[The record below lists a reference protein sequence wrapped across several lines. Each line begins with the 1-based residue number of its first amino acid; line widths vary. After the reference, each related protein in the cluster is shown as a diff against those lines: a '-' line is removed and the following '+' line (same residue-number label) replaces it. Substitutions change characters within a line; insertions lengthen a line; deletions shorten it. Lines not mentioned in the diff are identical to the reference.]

1 MLIDRH
7 VCIWFYSVSR
17 RMILY
22 RVGATSSCF
31 LSPNVCHR
39 FSGCSIHIGFRGQLT
54 CVEKKHKTFRILSW
68 PCYLHRAAAKMKWQK
83 KKCRSQPWRS
93 EPQQNTMLR
102 RLVFIQVFYREFNV
116 INAVNRSF
124 FFKCSASIEYMMQ
137 STHFLSHLIC
147 HFVMPCHAS
156 RNWRWNTACP
166 SRDLA
171 FFTTSS
177 RASSLR
183 MRRAPVSAVSAW
195 WFVFLTELHHPSCSD
210 LSFWTF
216 SQDGSNATCDYPENP
231 AARNLAFALE
241 IHRLQG
247 DLKGYSRA
255 ISILSQSQEWL
266 EFEDVVVSISCSIA
280 ANGYQI
286 SQRFMAKSHEGLRC
300 VHCGAPVEDLFYR
313 IGQDIRLRQ
322 CSCGKV
328 ADHHIEFEI
337 LLVFIEMQLLRPEVY
352 RHVLFNRFSPTI
364 LSREAGR
371 FLLLCLIL
379 DTYTRWSQFKSTD
392 SKSGISHWLQD
403 SEHADWAVLGVTILE
418 TGTYLLSVSVVAL
431 LGSSTHSVFS
441 KRSHLRVWEAILVS
455 SFGKVY
461 KLIALVWGGSNGGQ
475 AMVIALAIFVAA
487 SNIMAVETVLD
498 SNVRSAAI
506 AVVLASTLRLGVASC
521 FMPLL
526 IPWWIQS

>member
-1 MLIDRH
+1 
-7 VCIWFYSVSR
+7 
-17 RMILY
+17 
-22 RVGATSSCF
+22 
-31 LSPNVCHR
+31 
-39 FSGCSIHIGFRGQLT
+39 
-54 CVEKKHKTFRILSW
+54 
-68 PCYLHRAAAKMKWQK
+68 
-83 KKCRSQPWRS
+83 
-93 EPQQNTMLR
+93 
-102 RLVFIQVFYREFNV
+102 
-116 INAVNRSF
+116 
-124 FFKCSASIEYMMQ
+124 
-137 STHFLSHLIC
+137 
-147 HFVMPCHAS
+147 
-156 RNWRWNTACP
+156 
-166 SRDLA
+166 
-171 FFTTSS
+171 
-177 RASSLR
+177 
-183 MRRAPVSAVSAW
+183 
-195 WFVFLTELHHPSCSD
+195 
-210 LSFWTF
+210 
-216 SQDGSNATCDYPENP
+216 
-231 AARNLAFALE
+231 
-241 IHRLQG
+241 
-247 DLKGYSRA
+247 
-255 ISILSQSQEWL
+255 
-266 EFEDVVVSISCSIA
+266 
-280 ANGYQI
+280 
-286 SQRFMAKSHEGLRC
+286 MAKSHEGLRC

-352 RHVLFNRFSPTI
+352 RHVLFNRFSPAI

-403 SEHADWAVLGVTILE
+403 SEHADWAVLGVTLLE

-461 KLIALVWGGSNGGQ
+461 KLIAMVWGGSNGGQ

-506 AVVLASTLRLGVASC
+506 AVVLASVLRLGVASC

-526 IPWWIQS
+526 IPWWCSHSWCAEQCRWGQWVDSPGETRGIFQMMKSCDVQCWNVTTHISENSEESYLTLLAVQSSEGDDQSDLFKAITIILKR

>member
-1 MLIDRH
+1 M
-7 VCIWFYSVSR
+7 
-17 RMILY
+17 
-22 RVGATSSCF
+22 
-31 LSPNVCHR
+31 
-39 FSGCSIHIGFRGQLT
+39 
-54 CVEKKHKTFRILSW
+54 
-68 PCYLHRAAAKMKWQK
+68 
-83 KKCRSQPWRS
+83 
-93 EPQQNTMLR
+93 
-102 RLVFIQVFYREFNV
+102 
-116 INAVNRSF
+116 
-124 FFKCSASIEYMMQ
+124 
-137 STHFLSHLIC
+137 
-147 HFVMPCHAS
+147 
-156 RNWRWNTACP
+156 
-166 SRDLA
+166 
-171 FFTTSS
+171 
-177 RASSLR
+177 
-183 MRRAPVSAVSAW
+183 
-195 WFVFLTELHHPSCSD
+195 HHPSCSA

-241 IHRLQG
+241 INRLQG
-247 DLKGYSRA
+247 DLNGYSRA

-352 RHVLFNRFSPTI
+352 RHVLFNRFSPAI
-364 LSREAGR
+364 LSREAWR

-403 SEHADWAVLGVTILE
+403 SEHADWAVLGVTLLE

-526 IPWWIQS
+526 IP